1 MKRQIDEA
9 VELTHSG
16 LISMK
21 TIRNLITEK
30 ATRDKRL
37 KFTSWVHHIN
47 EANLAQC
54 YRALKRDKA
63 CGMDGVT
70 VEAYGTNLE
79 ENLHDLVERM
89 KTKRYRPK
97 PVRRVYIP
105 KPGKQDEKRGLGIP
119 SVEDKLVQIMLKK
132 LLEAI
137 FEPDFENCSYGFRPN
152 RNCTMAVKQLN
163 GAVMTRPVN
172 FIGEVDVRNFSTP
185 SATIG
190 CNVVWK
196 NAYQTPTCCGWYAN
210 SCKQGV
216 SKRASIRSALKA
228 PRRAAISAPC
238 SPISLCTMFWTSGLK
253 GNSNP
258 VRKDTCS

>member
-1 MKRQIDEA
+1 
-9 VELTHSG
+9 
-16 LISMK
+16 MK

-47 EANLAQC
+47 VANLAQC

-172 FIGEVDVRNFSTP
+172 FIVEVDVRNFRHPQLLLAATLSGRTHIRPQPVVAGTP
-185 SATIG
+185 IPESRG
-190 CNVVWK
+190 CRSG
-196 NAYQTPTCCGWYAN
+196 P
-210 SCKQGV
+210 
-216 SKRASIRSALKA
+216 ASGQHSRHPAGRQSQPPARQYLSAL
-228 PRRAAISAPC
+228 C
-238 SPISLCTMFWTSGLK
+238 SGPL
-253 GNSNP
+253 
-258 VRKDTCS
+258 V

>member
-1 MKRQIDEA
+1 
-9 VELTHSG
+9 
-16 LISMK
+16 MK

-70 VEAYGTNLE
+70 VEAYGTNQE
-79 ENLHDLVERM
+79 
-89 KTKRYRPK
+89 
-97 PVRRVYIP
+97 
-105 KPGKQDEKRGLGIP
+105 EKRGLGIP

-152 RNCTMAVKQLN
+152 RNCTMAV
-163 GAVMTRPVN
+163 
-172 FIGEVDVRNFSTP
+172 
-185 SATIG
+185 
-190 CNVVWK
+190 
-196 NAYQTPTCCGWYAN
+196 
-210 SCKQGV
+210 
-216 SKRASIRSALKA
+216 
-228 PRRAAISAPC
+228 
-238 SPISLCTMFWTSGLK
+238 
-253 GNSNP
+253 
-258 VRKDTCS
+258 

>member
-1 MKRQIDEA
+1 
-9 VELTHSG
+9 
-16 LISMK
+16 MK

-172 FIGEVDVRNFSTP
+172 FIVEVDVRNFSTP

-210 SCKQGV
+210 S
-216 SKRASIRSALKA
+216 
-228 PRRAAISAPC
+228 
-238 SPISLCTMFWTSGLK
+238 
-253 GNSNP
+253 
-258 VRKDTCS
+258 